1 MSPKK
6 ILIVEDD
13 EVIRDS
19 LAEVLSS
26 VDVIFDEAEHGRRAV
41 DLALANDYDVIFMDI
56 EMPFLDGIEATQ
68 QIRQAKG
75 PNWPPR
81 IVAMT
86 ARDYSMTAVAL
97 AVSGFDDFIQKPF
110 SEADILNRIE

>member
-1 MSPKK
+1 MSANK

-13 EVIRDS
+13 NAIREY
-19 LAEVLSS
+19 LATALTEAGV
-26 VDVIFDEAEHGRRAV
+26 VFDEAEHGRKAV
-41 DLALANDYDVIFMDI
+41 ELALANDYDVIFMDI

-75 PNWPPR
+75 PHWPPR

-86 ARDYSMTAVAL
+86 ARDYSMTAVTL
-97 AVSGFDDFIQKPF
+97 AVSGFDDFVQKPF
-110 SEADILNRIE
+110 TNEELLAKLG